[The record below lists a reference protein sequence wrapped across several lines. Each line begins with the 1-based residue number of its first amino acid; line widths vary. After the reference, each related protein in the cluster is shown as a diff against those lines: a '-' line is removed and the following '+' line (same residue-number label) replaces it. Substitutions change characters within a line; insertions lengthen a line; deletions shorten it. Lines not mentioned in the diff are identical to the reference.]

1 MTLGAGETG
10 CGDGA
15 IRLEM
20 KKSSRAEQWESRA
33 ARQSCL
39 ESGLRDWNPLRNA
52 SKGGTSKCSTNE
64 EARNMTLGAG
74 ETGCGDGAGVGGRIT
89 GM

>member
-1 MTLGAGETG
+1 
-10 CGDGA
+10 
-15 IRLEM
+15 M

-39 ESGLRDWNPLRNA
+39 AVEPRDWNPWIKA
-52 SKGGTSKCSTNE
+52 SKGGVSKCVTTE
-64 EARNMTLGAG
+64 EGRDMTLGAG
-74 ETGCGDGAGVGGRIT
+74 ETGCGDGAGVGGRMT